1 MTIQQGE
8 QRKNGCAH
16 KSHEESEAQPQE
28 GISTGGE
35 DETIDEGED
44 PEGNDRKKKER
55 PSWILFSL

>member
-1 MTIQQGE
+1 MDVRTSRTRSLKPN
-8 QRKNGCAH
+8 RKKGYRR
-16 KSHEESEAQPQE
+16 
-28 GISTGGE
+28 GGM